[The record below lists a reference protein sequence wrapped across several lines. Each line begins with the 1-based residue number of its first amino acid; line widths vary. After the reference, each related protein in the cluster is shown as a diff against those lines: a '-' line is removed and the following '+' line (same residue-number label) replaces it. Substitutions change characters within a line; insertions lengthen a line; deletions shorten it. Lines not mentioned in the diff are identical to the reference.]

1 MKIQHLIFS
10 SILFFAMQSS
20 AHATVYQVDFTM
32 YGISGFN
39 VNDHD
44 AFPSGDPDL
53 YFAMGISTNGSATE
67 MNLEIFFRS
76 TPVTALNW
84 NPGPITVSA
93 VIEDVNLNNTWFYFV
108 LLDADSDADDNLG
121 SHWFQNNS
129 NGSTSYIDNVLNNN
143 AALFDP
149 SFLLSDVE
157 GSGDFQNY
165 HFNHG
170 LSIQPVP
177 LPAAIYLFFTAIISL
192 AIGSR
197 KRFFKINL

>member
-1 MKIQHLIFS
+1 MKIQQLIFS
-10 SILFFAMQSS
+10 SILFFALQTP
-20 AHATVYQVDFTM
+20 ANATAYQVDFTM
-32 YGISGFN
+32 YGVSGFN

-44 AFPSGDPDL
+44 SFPDGNPDL

-67 MNLEIFFRS
+67 MNLETFFRS
-76 TPVTALNW
+76 TPVTASIW

-93 VIEDVNLNNTWFYFV
+93 VVEDINLNNTWFYFV
-108 LLDADSDADDNLG
+108 LLDVDSDADDNLG

-129 NGSTSYIDNVLNNN
+129 NGPTSYIDNVLNNN
-143 AALFDP
+143 AAFFDP
-149 SFLLSDVE
+149 DFLLSDVE

-177 LPAAIYLFFTAIISL
+177 VPAAIWLMLTGLSGL
-192 AIGSR
+192 IGFYGNR
-197 KRFFKINL
+197 TK